1 MSDLLY
7 GNIDGLLGADPSD
20 PFAITNRDP
29 GAMDQ
34 EQFLTLMIVQLQNQD
49 PTAPMESADMASQMA
64 QFSSLKSLNS
74 IDEKMGISLEATAL
88 STQAV
93 NNTMAASLIGK
104 EVIAVGDGLILDDGH
119 GKLIYSLAGEAQAVK
134 ITITDIEGN
143 IVRTIDAGFQS
154 GGEQSFDWD
163 GTSTSGADLPNG
175 IYRYQVSAVDANE
188 SPVGVYQATSGII
201 TGVNYEGGVA
211 SLMVGGMVFPMG
223 DVISIRM
230 AGS

>member
-7 GNIDGLLGADPSD
+7 GNIEGLLGAGPSD
-20 PFAITNRDP
+20 PFAVKNRDP

-49 PTAPMESADMASQMA
+49 PTSPMESKDMAAQMA
-64 QFSSLKSLNS
+64 QFSSLQVLNS
-74 IDEKMGISLEATAL
+74 IDKKIGISLETEVL

-104 EVIAVGDGLILDDGH
+104 EVIAVGDGLVLDQGQ
-119 GKLIYSLAGEAQAVK
+119 GKIRYSLLGEAREVRL
-134 ITITDIEGN
+134 TITDIDGN
-143 IVRTIDAGFQS
+143 TVRVIDVGSQS
-154 GGEQSFDWD
+154 VGEQIYDWD
-163 GTSTSGADLPNG
+163 GIDIDGNSLSDGV
-175 IYRYQVSAVDANE
+175 YRYKISAVDADDK
-188 SPVGVYQATSGII
+188 PVGVFQASSGVI

-211 SLMVGGMVFPMG
+211 SLMVSGMVFPMG